1 MARTEQIK
9 KSGKRKKWYTI
20 IAPDMLNNRVLGD
33 IYLREPSAMK
43 GRNLKVN
50 LFNIS
55 GDIKKQNV
63 NINFRIK
70 DYIDGKGITEFI
82 GYEISSSTIRRWVRH
97 DISRVDDSFVLK
109 TKDNIFVRVKPLV
122 ITHTKAHNPV
132 KTKIRMIS
140 RSLLKSII
148 NKNNLNDIF
157 EQLISYKIQKNLKS
171 NVSTVHPIKTA
182 LIRMLEVTNE
192 KKETPI
198 AEMNEAGRKKEPKE
212 KKVVNNKE
220 QKQEKEIKKEKTDKE
235 K

>member
-9 KSGKRKKWYTI
+9 KTGKRKKWYTI
-20 IAPDMLNNRVLGD
+20 IAPDMLNNRILGD

-50 LFNIS
+50 LFNIT

-82 GYEISSSTIRRWVRH
+82 GYEVSSSTIRRWVRH

-109 TKDNIFVRVKPLV
+109 TKDDIFVRVKPLV

-132 KTKIRMIS
+132 KTKIRMVS
-140 RSLLKSII
+140 RSLLKSVI

-157 EQLISYKIQKNLKS
+157 EQLISYRIQKNLKS
-171 NVSTVHPIKTA
+171 NVATVHPVKTA
-182 LIRMLEVTNE
+182 LIRVLDVTNE

-198 AEMNEAGRKKEPKE
+198 AEMNEAGRKKESKE
-212 KKVVNNKE
+212 KKVVDKKE
-220 QKQEKEIKKEKTDKE
+220 QEEKEVKKKE
-235 K
+235 